1 MHGEA
6 EDKMLHMNVSDGE
19 CGLCPDRDKQEIP
32 SPNQSAATL
41 MFHGEPIV
49 RSEQE
54 QLLHQIEEYVM

>member
-1 MHGEA
+1 
-6 EDKMLHMNVSDGE
+6 MLHMNVSDGE